1 MNGLVGGPLLVGGMG
16 PLNPA
21 LLIVVLGT
29 GARAKGK
36 VREYGRS
43 SSQSNLPHGYG
54 NSHAI

>member
-29 GARAKGK
+29 GAA
-36 VREYGRS
+36 
-43 SSQSNLPHGYG
+43 Q
-54 NSHAI
+54 